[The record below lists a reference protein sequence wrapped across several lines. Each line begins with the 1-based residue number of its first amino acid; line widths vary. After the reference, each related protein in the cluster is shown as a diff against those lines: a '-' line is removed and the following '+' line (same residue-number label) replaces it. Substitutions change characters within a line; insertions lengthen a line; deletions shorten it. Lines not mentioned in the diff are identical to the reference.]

1 MQRVHSEDLFL
12 KRERLEEATGPPPE
26 ETRSR
31 LAQKAGA
38 ESPAQSPAK
47 SQAQIHRGGSTCD
60 KVYNFRCT
68 TRSQGK

>member
-1 MQRVHSEDLFL
+1 MRRVHSEDLFL
-12 KRERLEEATGPPPE
+12 KRERFEEATGPPPSPE

-38 ESPAQSPAK
+38 ESPAQAPAK

-60 KVYNFRCT
+60 K
-68 TRSQGK
+68 